1 MRTPEEYQFFIEQ
14 INGLVAIDPE
24 GRVTHINRQLCG
36 EYGLDP
42 EACIGKHIG
51 EVLPFSKLMDTIKY
65 KQPATTEFYSYKDHV
80 SVRVRQPL
88 IKGGKLVGAVE
99 YDLFDDFEAVDS
111 FIERYLN
118 LGEEFQSSR
127 DELQRFG
134 STKYTIENLI
144 GYSAVMLEL
153 KEKIKYV
160 AKSNS
165 TVLIYGETGTGKE
178 LVAHSIHNLSRRG
191 LQNFVKINSAG
202 LPESLAESE
211 LFGYEPGSFTGASK
225 EGRKGKFEIANGG
238 TLFIDEINQ
247 MPLTLQPKL
256 LRVLQE
262 KEVDR
267 IGGAKSIP
275 VDVRIIAASN
285 KDLKEMVKS
294 GEFRE
299 DLYYRLDVVEIRI
312 PPLRE
317 RREDIRHL
325 VNNFIRIY
333 NQPLGKHVRHVD
345 EKAMKAMREY
355 DWPGNVRELQ
365 NMIEKAMN
373 YIEGDTLFLE
383 NLEFHG
389 SVQSYSLEQMKK
401 YERPIDELLRQVER
415 DVIVKTL
422 ERFHGNKSRAAEF
435 LKISRPLLYQKMR
448 RLGIE
453 AGR

>member
-1 MRTPEEYQFFIEQ
+1 
-14 INGLVAIDPE
+14 
-24 GRVTHINRQLCG
+24 
-36 EYGLDP
+36 
-42 EACIGKHIG
+42 
-51 EVLPFSKLMDTIKY
+51 
-65 KQPATTEFYSYKDHV
+65 
-80 SVRVRQPL
+80 
-88 IKGGKLVGAVE
+88 
-99 YDLFDDFEAVDS
+99 
-111 FIERYLN
+111 
-118 LGEEFQSSR
+118 
-127 DELQRFG
+127 
-134 STKYTIENLI
+134 
-144 GYSAVMLEL
+144 
-153 KEKIKYV
+153 
-160 AKSNS
+160 
-165 TVLIYGETGTGKE
+165 
-178 LVAHSIHNLSRRG
+178 
-191 LQNFVKINSAG
+191 
-202 LPESLAESE
+202 
-211 LFGYEPGSFTGASK
+211 
-225 EGRKGKFEIANGG
+225 
-238 TLFIDEINQ
+238 
-247 MPLTLQPKL
+247 
-256 LRVLQE
+256 
-262 KEVDR
+262 
-267 IGGAKSIP
+267 
-275 VDVRIIAASN
+275 
-285 KDLKEMVKS
+285 MVKA